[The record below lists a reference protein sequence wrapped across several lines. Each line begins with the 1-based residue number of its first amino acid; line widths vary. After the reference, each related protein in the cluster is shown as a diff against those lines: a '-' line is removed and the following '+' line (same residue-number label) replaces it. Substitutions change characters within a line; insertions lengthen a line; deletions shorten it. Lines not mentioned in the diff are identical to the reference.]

1 MMAYALGHKV
11 FPINALPACQFVK
24 AGIDDILWNP
34 DIKFEAVR
42 GYYHRVDADVLFLF
56 NDIVLQAE
64 AMGAD
69 VTYSHDAMPSI
80 RKPARHIQLPAPA
93 RVPRMTGNAEVL
105 RRMAKEFPGRHKA
118 ALVYGPFTVAGQVA
132 GEEAILRAVIER
144 PGDVL
149 DLVEKTLGLA
159 GEYADLLLSSGA
171 DVLWVAD
178 PLASLLPP
186 DSFRRFAGEPLSRLF
201 RIHASGPTVLHI
213 CGDTSHMIREMIE
226 TGATGISFDQ
236 CMELPVHEDEIPGDI
251 GIIGNLDPIGVFES
265 SSADDVAASVNDLAA
280 IMGVLDNFAL
290 STGCALPA
298 ATPIG
303 NIVRFVEEGRAV
315 LSGLAPHSSLLTPI
329 ADAVYRGE
337 RTEIPGFLSDALN
350 HDVKPLMVFHSAL
363 MRAVRKGSARY
374 DAKRCFLPEV
384 LLVVDAFYEGFRMIE
399 SLLDLEKDRPP
410 DIILGTVKG
419 DLHEI
424 GKDLVKII
432 LETNR
437 IQVLDLGVDV
447 PEEQFLKA
455 ARSVKAP
462 IIGLSAFISSAR
474 KQLARTV
481 ACFRS
486 EGMSS
491 VKILVG
497 GAAANPQIASQLG
510 VHGYARDA
518 VRAARLVKEI
528 LKSTKDGNCR

>member
-1 MMAYALGHKV
+1 MAYALRHKV
-11 FPINALPACQFVK
+11 FPINALPACQFVE

-42 GYYHRVDADVLFLF
+42 GYYHRIDADVLFLF
-56 NDIVLQAE
+56 SDIVIQAE

-69 VTYSHDAMPSI
+69 VSYSHDAMPSI
-80 RKPARHIQLPAPA
+80 RKPARHIHLPSPA

-105 RRMAKEFPGRHKA
+105 RRMAREFPGRHKA

-132 GEEAILRAVIER
+132 GEQAILRAVIEC

-149 DLVEKTLGLA
+149 DLVEKALGLA
-159 GEYADLLLSSGA
+159 REYADLLLSSGA

-201 RIHASGPTVLHI
+201 RIHSSGPTVLHI
-213 CGDTSHMIREMIE
+213 CGDTSHMIRDMIE

-236 CMELPVHEDEIPGDI
+236 CMDLPVHEDEIPGSI
-251 GIIGNLDPIGVFES
+251 GIIGNLDPVEVVEL
-265 SSADDVAASVNDLAA
+265 SSADEVAASVNDLAA
-280 IMGVLDNFAL
+280 MMGILDNFTL
-290 STGCALPA
+290 STGCALPP
-298 ATPIG
+298 ATPIE
-303 NIVRFVEEGRAV
+303 NIARFVEEGRAV
-315 LSGLAPHSSLLTPI
+315 LSGLAPHSRLLTPI
-329 ADAVYRGE
+329 ADAVHRGE
-337 RTEIPGFLSDALN
+337 RTEIPRFLYNALN
-350 HDVKPLMVFHSAL
+350 HGVEPSLAFHSAL
-363 MRAVRKGSARY
+363 VRAVRKASARY

-384 LLVVDAFYEGFRMIE
+384 LLVVDAFYEGFKILE
-399 SLLDLEKDRPP
+399 PLLGLKKDRPP
-410 DIILGTVKG
+410 DVILGTVKG

-432 LETNR
+432 LETNG

-462 IIGLSAFISSAR
+462 ILGLSVFISSAR

-497 GAAANPQIASQLG
+497 GAAASPQIASQLG
-510 VHGYARDA
+510 VYGYARDA
-518 VRAARLVKEI
+518 VRAAGLVKEI
-528 LKSTKDGNCR
+528 LKSTEDGNGR